1 MCRPLHTK
9 RKKASDSVN
18 AFLNASTIIL
28 RICDVAIL
36 ALGILL
42 WTGNFDG
49 LKPVHMLIGI
59 VIVLGLWA
67 TGIALV
73 VRGGSPGLAGVLIV
87 FGLIVLFVGLNQEHW
102 LTGGAHW
109 VIQVVH
115 LALGLATMGLTESTR
130 RRIRASGIA
139 LSRA

>member
-1 MCRPLHTK
+1 MNT
-9 RKKASDSVN
+9 
-18 AFLNASTIIL
+18 FLNVSTIIL
-28 RICDVAIL
+28 RICYVAIL
-36 ALGILL
+36 TLGILL

-49 LKPVHMLIGI
+49 VKPAHMLIGI
-59 VIVLGLWA
+59 IIVLGLWA
-67 TGIALV
+67 TGVALV

-87 FGLIVLFVGLNQEHW
+87 FGLIVLFVGLNQEQW

-130 RRIRASGIA
+130 RRIRAGGVA
-139 LSRA
+139 LRRA

>member
-1 MCRPLHTK
+1 MSIGQ
-9 RKKASDSVN
+9 KKASTCMN

-28 RICDVAIL
+28 RICYVAIL
-36 ALGILL
+36 LLGILL

-67 TGIALV
+67 TGVALV
-73 VRGGSPGLAGVLIV
+73 MRGGSPGLAGACLVL
-87 FGLIVLFVGLNQEHW
+87 GLIVLYVGLNQEQW
-102 LTGGAHW
+102 LTGSAHW

-130 RRIRASGIA
+130 RRIRVGGVA
-139 LSRA
+139 LRRA